1 MVAQRRWET
10 LYPMLSGMGESKVR
24 HHPSVATVL
33 TRKEDIYRW
42 AVRLGR
48 YTVETLSTV
57 SNGWLRRVRNP
68 L

>member
-1 MVAQRRWET
+1 
-10 LYPMLSGMGESKVR
+10 MLSGMGESKVR